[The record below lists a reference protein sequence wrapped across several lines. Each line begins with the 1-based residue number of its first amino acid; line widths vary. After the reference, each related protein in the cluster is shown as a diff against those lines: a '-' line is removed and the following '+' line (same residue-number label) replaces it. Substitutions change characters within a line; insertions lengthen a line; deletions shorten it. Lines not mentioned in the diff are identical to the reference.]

1 MKNTKYKVNSWVIT
15 AVVVIAVILVNLIV
29 TTISSKVPLKIDLT
43 EDKIYEISDET
54 KDILKNLDVG
64 VKAYVLA
71 PEENVSI
78 IVKEY
83 IERYKQLTNKI
94 DFQYIDI
101 YKNQT
106 MLTKYQQ
113 LGEAISEGDIILE
126 YGDSYKV
133 ISVASLVKN
142 LSSTGESSMSSLD
155 LEAKLTNGILFVTGK
170 VTENNFYF
178 LEGHGEAKTATFDTV
193 IESKDNEIETISIIN
208 ADIPEDAD
216 VLATVMP
223 STDFSK
229 EECEKIDAFLD
240 NGGKLIVLYSPGLNS
255 CPRFE
260 SYLSEWGI
268 TPVHGAVVEN
278 DSTKSAGSPIEF
290 FPTLQEHEITSNI
303 LSLKLPVMFVGGS
316 MGFEILENNPQKA
329 TVTSL
334 AKSSSNSFVETN
346 LESQSPEFNDGDLQ
360 GPVDLCVL
368 SEKQVVTDSGEEKT
382 ASIFVL
388 GNALAVELTQQHTG
402 NSANS
407 EFTENTVTYLTNS
420 SDSLQISSKIIT
432 TGLFTRPNDVVITV
446 LYYVLIWLIPC
457 GLLIAGIV
465 IWLKR
470 RYL

>member
-54 KDILKNLDVG
+54 KNILKELDVT
-64 VKAYVLA
+64 VKAYILA
-71 PEENVSI
+71 PEENVSVL
-78 IVKEY
+78 VKEY
-83 IERYKQLTNKI
+83 INRYNQLTNKI

-113 LGEAISEGDIILE
+113 LGEAITEGDIILE
-126 YGDSYKV
+126 YGESYKV
-133 ISVASLVKN
+133 ISVASIVKN
-142 LSSTGESSMSSLD
+142 LSSTGESSMSSFD

-178 LEGHGEAKTATFDTV
+178 LEGHGEAKTSTFNSV
-193 IESKDNEIETISIIN
+193 IESKDNKIETVSIVN
-208 ADIPEDAD
+208 APIPKDAD

-223 STDFSK
+223 SSDFSAD
-229 EECEKIDAFLD
+229 ECEKIDAFLD
-240 NGGKLIVLYSPGLNS
+240 NGGKLIVLYSPGLNP
-255 CPRFE
+255 CPNLE

-268 TPVHGAVVEN
+268 KPVHGAIVEN

-290 FPTLQEHEITSNI
+290 FPELQEHEITSNI

-316 MGFEILENNPQKA
+316 MGFETFANNPQKA

-334 AKSSSNSFVETN
+334 AKSSSNSFIETN
-346 LESQSPEFNDGDLQ
+346 LQSQNPEFNDGDLQ
-360 GPVDLCVL
+360 GPVDICVL
-368 SEKQVVTDSGEEKT
+368 SEKEVVTDSGEEKT
-382 ASIFVL
+382 ATVFVL
-388 GNALAVELTQQHTG
+388 GNALAVELTEQHTG
-402 NSANS
+402 SSANS
-407 EFTENTVTYLTNS
+407 EFTEKTVTYLTNS

-432 TGLFTRPNDVVITV
+432 KGLFTRPNDVVVTV
-446 LYYVLIWLIPC
+446 LYYALVWLIPV
-457 GLLIAGIV
+457 GLLLAGII

>member
-29 TTISSKVPLKIDLT
+29 TMISSKVPLKLDLT

-54 KDILKNLDVG
+54 KDILKGLDVE

-71 PEENVSI
+71 PEENVSVLI
-78 IVKEY
+78 KEY
-83 IERYKQLTNKI
+83 IDRYKQLTNKI

-113 LGEAISEGDIILE
+113 MGEAISEGDIILE
-126 YGDSYKV
+126 YGESYKV
-133 ISVASLVKN
+133 ISLSNIVKN
-142 LSSTGESSMSSLD
+142 LSSTGDSSMSSFD
-155 LEAKLTNGILFVTGK
+155 LEAKLTNGILYVTGK

-178 LEGHGEAKTATFDTV
+178 LEGHGEAKTSTFDSV
-193 IESKDNEIETISIIN
+193 IESKDNEIQTISIIN

-223 STDFSK
+223 SSDFTA

-240 NGGKLIVLYSPGLNS
+240 NGGKLIVLYSPGLNA

-260 SYLSEWGI
+260 SYLAEWGI

-290 FPTLQEHEITSNI
+290 FPELQQHEITENLI
-303 LSLKLPVMFVGGS
+303 AMKLPVMFVGGS
-316 MGFEILENNPQKA
+316 MGFDISENNPQKA
-329 TVTSL
+329 TVTSI
-334 AKSSSNSFVETN
+334 AKSSSNSFVETD
-346 LESQSPEFNDGDLQ
+346 LTSQSPEFNDGDFQ

-368 SEKQVVTDSGEEKT
+368 SEKQVTTEDGEEKT

-388 GNALAVELTQQHTG
+388 GNALAVELTEKHTG

-420 SDSLQISSKIIT
+420 TDSLQISSKIIT
-432 TGLFTRPNDVVITV
+432 TGLFTRPNDVVTTV
-446 LYYVLIWLIPC
+446 LYYALVWLIPG
-457 GLLIAGIV
+457 GLLLAGII